1 MKRVF
6 IILLLAVVLLA
17 STAQAYTATD
27 LANMSTDE
35 LLALRAEIN
44 NEIAARYEPPVIEE
58 VKTLIEIFPDEYL
71 AKLIRD
77 EIGLFSTKDQVSL
90 DQLKKIEYIWIF
102 NSDKGVTSLE
112 GIQYLTNLVSL
123 QIDFQKSLTYI
134 PEEIGNLS
142 HLKVFDVTYCPI
154 DKLPDSFCNLTN
166 LEEAKFYYTN
176 LEKLPDDIGNL
187 KSLKE
192 LDISNTKIKELPASI
207 YNLHLERFGREGL
220 DLD

>member
-17 STAQAYTATD
+17 STAQAYTDTD

-58 VKTLIEIFPDEYL
+58 GKTLIEIFPDEYL

-77 EIGLFSTKDQVSL
+77 EIGLFSTKDQVSQDKL
-90 DQLKKIEYIWIF
+90 DKITKIWIL
-102 NSDKGVTSLE
+102 NSDKGIKTIE
-112 GIQYLTNLVSL
+112 GIQYLRNLEYLYIRFQESL
-123 QIDFQKSLTYI
+123 HDI
-134 PEEIGNLS
+134 PEEIGSLQK
-142 HLKVFDVTYCPI
+142 LKIVEFGYSKI
-154 DKLPDSFCNLTN
+154 KSIPDSFCNLV
-166 LEEAKFYYTN
+166 N
-176 LEKLPDDIGNL
+176 LEKLELYHTDIDSLPNDIGNL
-187 KSLKE
+187 QSLKE
-192 LDISNTKIKELPASI
+192 LNIGCTNIKELPASI
-207 YNLHLERFGREGL
+207 YNLQLEEFGREGL